1 MLTSEKQTVD
11 PQYFGLA
18 YLFRKVIEGRLE
30 AALEKS
36 KLALLVREQ
45 RSTFSSLSGLTVFG
59 EWVIPLF
66 KWKIFLV
73 FFFFFLSKHHGG
85 EIGQSVCSLQTCN
98 WSFPSACGFRQGGWC
113 QSSPTGNDPPHVEQ
127 WGFVTCVKSAEK
139 LLGLGMWW
147 KTGSEVRHC

>member
-59 EWVIPLF
+59 E
-66 KWKIFLV
+66 
-73 FFFFFLSKHHGG
+73 
-85 EIGQSVCSLQTCN
+85 
-98 WSFPSACGFRQGGWC
+98 
-113 QSSPTGNDPPHVEQ
+113 
-127 WGFVTCVKSAEK
+127 
-139 LLGLGMWW
+139 
-147 KTGSEVRHC
+147 